1 MLRTVLIV
9 TATLLAVSPAA
20 AQSRLTLGQSV
31 SAELSASDPSLD
43 DGTHYDCF
51 TVVAPAGQ
59 RVQVDMMSR
68 DFDSYLLVGEG
79 NCQRMSGIEQNDDFG
94 GGADARVVRES
105 TGQPLYIVANSV
117 GAGATGAYTL
127 RTSTEGGAAA
137 GRPVG
142 QASSPTRL
150 NVGEAVNGMLTAS
163 DQRLPDNSFFDC
175 YSVQT
180 RAGHRLQIDQ
190 TSTAFD
196 SYLSVGTGSC
206 EALTATARDDDG
218 GGNLNAR
225 IVHDGDGRVLFIQA
239 NSVNAGETGAYQLRV
254 TSVDSGGASNAAKP
268 SAYDTEDPRSLAA
281 SRPTTLPVVT
291 SDWDTDLLTCYAA
304 YSAMAEMM
312 IENVHPREWGNV
324 AQIPWLNRRAA
335 LGLRIE
341 YDPSN
346 TAMLDV
352 NTANFKSMSLVGSIG
367 VAPNGQPN
375 QGRPLAEFLTALGNC
390 DRAHNMTPVTRY

>member
-225 IVHDGDGRVLFIQA
+225 IVHD
-239 NSVNAGETGAYQLRV
+239 
-254 TSVDSGGASNAAKP
+254 
-268 SAYDTEDPRSLAA
+268 DTEDPRSLAA